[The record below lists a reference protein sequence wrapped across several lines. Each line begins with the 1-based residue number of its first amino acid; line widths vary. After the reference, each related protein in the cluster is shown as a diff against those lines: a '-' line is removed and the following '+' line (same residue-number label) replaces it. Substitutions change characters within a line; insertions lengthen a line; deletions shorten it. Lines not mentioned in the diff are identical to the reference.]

1 VEATV
6 RPSFS
11 FYNTTDEIDKLVN
24 AVLRIQATK

>member
-11 FYNTTDEIDKLVN
+11 FYNTTDEIDKLVD
-24 AVLRIQATK
+24 AVRRIVANR